1 MTNREFYE
9 AIKANED
16 ISESLRKHAQDELAK
31 IDARNKSR
39 ASKPKKN
46 QQENDSIKEKIE
58 QLLSNCDEMLTTD
71 IATAIGVSTQ
81 KITGLCVQLEKED
94 RITRKEVKVKGK
106 GKCIQ
111 WSIVKQT
118 DIDID
123 KEKEE

>member
-111 WSIVKQT
+111 WGIAKQNNVNT
-118 DIDID
+118 D